1 MATMQGMNAVDLVA
15 VTAELSDMLP
25 CWIHK
30 IYQSDTKT
38 VYIRLNTSNKRKIN
52 ILIEPGKRMH
62 QVSELPDLPKLPPQ
76 YAMFLRKYVNGGR
89 VTAITQYGLQRT
101 ISIDIQKSE
110 QLFHLIIE
118 LFDEGNIILCAEDYT
133 IIHPFIRHKFKD
145 RTILP
150 GVIYQFFSQD
160 VSQITS
166 EAFTAQLTADD
177 RDIVRA
183 LAVGSYL
190 GGMYAEYIC
199 NTTQIPKETPAA
211 DVDGV
216 RIYDAIHTLLT
227 NVRTNRS
234 PVITQQG
241 CNPIDIGIKIQSG
254 PYETFEQALE
264 AFYPTVI
271 PKTKSEKRPFISRED
286 RIRIQQENAI
296 KTFER
301 KIAENER
308 KLELIYENYQFVSDV
323 ITTLA
328 NASKQRSWQEIEQI
342 LQSDTTGPGSKVK
355 KVFPDKAAVEIDVG
369 QPIFI
374 YVHENIEANCGH
386 YYDEIKKYK
395 RKIHGAKKAMET
407 VRPQKQRKTAQFIRP
422 KKKWYHRFRWFYTS
436 DNTLVVGGKDARQNE
451 ELVKKYLEGKDTFL
465 HADVFGASVVIVKGQ
480 TNQWDE
486 VAAFAASYSGAWR
499 SGHFFVDVYAARP
512 DQVSKTTESGEYV
525 SRGSFVI
532 RGERQWFKDVPLRI
546 MIGLELKPVTQIIGG
561 PQEAISK
568 RAELAITLVPG
579 TYEPNDI
586 AKKVV
591 KILREKL
598 SPADAS
604 SLKFALNAEAIA
616 AFVPPGGSD
625 LKDAGE

>member
-1 MATMQGMNAVDLVA
+1 MQGMNAVDLVA

-38 VYIRLNTSNKRKIN
+38 VYIRLNTTERKKIN

-76 YAMFLRKYVNGGR
+76 YAMFLRKYINGGR

-101 ISIDIQKSE
+101 ISIDVQKSE

-133 IIHPFIRHKFKD
+133 IIHPFIRQKFKD
-145 RTILP
+145 RSILP
-150 GVIYQFFSQD
+150 GVIYQFFNPD
-160 VSQITS
+160 VSQITGS
-166 EAFTAQLTADD
+166 EFGKQLATDD

-183 LAVGSYL
+183 LAIGSYL

-199 NTTQIPKETPAA
+199 SSAQIPKETKAA
-211 DVDGV
+211 DADAL
-216 RIYDAIHTLLT
+216 RIYDAIHALLT
-227 NVRTNRS
+227 KVRTERS
-234 PVITQQG
+234 PVITQQE
-241 CNPIDIGIKIQSG
+241 CNPIDIGTLIQSG
-254 PYETFEQALE
+254 PYETFGQALE
-264 AFYPTVI
+264 AFFPTII

-296 KTFER
+296 KSFER
-301 KIAENER
+301 KIADNER

-328 NASKQRSWQEIEQI
+328 TASKQRSWQEIEQI
-342 LQSDTTGPGSKVK
+342 LQADTTGPGSKVK
-355 KVFPDKAAVEIDVG
+355 KVFPDKAAVEIDIG
-369 QPIFI
+369 QPVLI

-395 RKIHGAKKAMET
+395 RKINGAKNAMEKIQ
-407 VRPQKQRKTAQFIRP
+407 PQKQRKIAQFVRP

-436 DNTLVVGGKDARQNE
+436 DNTLVVGGKDAGQNE
-451 ELVKKYLEGKDTFL
+451 ELVKKYLEGKDTFV
-465 HADVFGASVVIVKGQ
+465 HADVFGASVVIVKGE
-480 TNQWDE
+480 TKEWDE

-512 DQVSKTTESGEYV
+512 DQVSKTAESGEYV
-525 SRGSFVI
+525 SRGSFIV
-532 RGERQWFKDVPLRI
+532 RGERQWFKEVPLRT
-546 MIGLELKPVTQIIGG
+546 MIGLELKPITQIIGG
-561 PQEAISK
+561 PKEAISK
-568 RAELAITLVPG
+568 RAEHTITLVPG
-579 TYEPNDI
+579 TFEPNDI

-591 KILREKL
+591 KILREKM
-598 SPADAS
+598 SPDDAKA
-604 SLKFALNAEAIA
+604 LKFALNAEAIA

-625 LKDAGE
+625 LESTGE

>member
-1 MATMQGMNAVDLVA
+1 MQGMNAVDLVA

-38 VYIRLNTSNKRKIN
+38 FYIRLNTRDKKKIN
-52 ILIEPGKRMH
+52 LAIEPGKRMH
-62 QVSELPDLPKLPPQ
+62 QISELPDLPKLPPP
-76 YAMFLRKYVNGGR
+76 YAMFLRKYISGGR

-110 QLFHLIIE
+110 QLFHLLIE

-133 IIHPFIRHKFKD
+133 IIHPFIKHKFKD

-150 GVIYQFFSQD
+150 GVVYQFFNPD

-166 EAFTAQLTADD
+166 EEFAKQLTADD

-199 NTTQIPKETPAA
+199 NTVQIPKETLAA
-211 DVDGV
+211 DTDAI
-216 RIYDAIHTLLT
+216 RIYDAIHTLLAKVKT
-227 NVRTNRS
+227 ERT

-241 CNPIDIGIKIQSG
+241 CNPVDIGIEIQSG
-254 PYETFEQALE
+254 PYETVGQALE
-264 AFYPTVI
+264 AFYPTII

-286 RIRIQQENAI
+286 RIRNQQENAI

-301 KIAENER
+301 KIAENGR

-323 ITTLA
+323 ISTLA
-328 NASKQRSWQEIEQI
+328 SASKQRSWQEIEQI
-342 LQSDTTGPGSKVK
+342 LQSDTAGPGSKVK
-355 KVFPDKAAVEIDVG
+355 RVFPDKAAVEIDVG
-369 QPIFI
+369 QPVLI

-395 RKIHGAKKAMET
+395 RKINGAIAAMKT
-407 VRPQKQRKTAQFIRP
+407 VQPQKQRKVAQFVRP

-436 DNTLVVGGKDARQNE
+436 DNTLVVGGKDAGQNE
-451 ELVKKYLEGKDTFL
+451 ELVKKYLEGKDTFV

-480 TNQWDE
+480 TNEWDE

-525 SRGSFVI
+525 SRGSFIV
-532 RGERQWFKDVPLRI
+532 RGERQWFKEVPLGI

-561 PQEAISK
+561 PKTAISK
-568 RAELAITLVPG
+568 RTELAITLVPG
-579 TYEPNDI
+579 TYEPNDV

-591 KILREKL
+591 KILRERM

-625 LKDAGE
+625 LESTGE